1 MPGLGSFLPV
11 LAAGFLAAAVFGW
24 LAVKWLLRYLGRH
37 SLAVFAVYCAVLSAG
52 CLAWNF
58 L

>member
-1 MPGLGSFLPV
+1 
-11 LAAGFLAAAVFGW
+11 
-24 LAVKWLLRYLGRH
+24 LGRH
-37 SLAVFAVYCAVLSAG
+37 SLAVFAVYCAVLSAV